1 MDLLTAWGIAQAAGF
16 LFKPVL
22 EDLAKDAGVV
32 KDYVKNSFGSVF
44 KAASKSALTK
54 AHGKAIKELLQLIQD
69 ELIVNGIAEHEVEA
83 WNDDVKLFIQGQG
96 VQQILREAFSSVAA
110 AVDAGLLAKSWQQMP
125 IRNIRDEEKELRDL
139 LAAQAAGEMAEA
151 LQNQTGIAPDLDLEK
166 YRESLLESH
175 QHLKLELLDPN
186 GSSYKVQLRSVFV
199 PQTVRDCQEYI
210 PQVFEIPKEQLTRL
224 RKEGGLDE
232 AMLDLAEDLIE
243 SRRRGYLDQSPRSV
257 LEVVADSRHF
267 HLVILGSP
275 GAGKSTLLKALA
287 LE

>member
-1 MDLLTAWGIAQAAGF
+1 
-16 LFKPVL
+16 
-22 EDLAKDAGVV
+22 
-32 KDYVKNSFGSVF
+32 
-44 KAASKSALTK
+44 
-54 AHGKAIKELLQLIQD
+54 
-69 ELIVNGIAEHEVEA
+69 
-83 WNDDVKLFIQGQG
+83 